1 MRKAE
6 SFESMSETE
15 YKYKMKQLN
24 ANSEFDVNIS
34 QFLDSL

>member
-6 SFESMSETE
+6 SFESMTETE

-24 ANSEFDVNIS
+24 KDSQFDFNIS
-34 QFLDSL
+34 QILDSK